1 MKAILAVN
9 NLGFI
14 GLKDGLPWR
23 SRADFKHFKEMTMG
37 GTLLVGST
45 TASTL
50 PPLKGR
56 KIVVAHRDM
65 VFHDI
70 ISDDEPNG
78 FWVLYNEEWVKID
91 WCIGG
96 KLTYER
102 FSPVFTELHIS
113 HINDNTIG
121 DVGFPSFNSLN
132 INCKIFNYHFDVDPI
147 Q

>member
-9 NLGFI
+9 NLGYI
-14 GLKDGLPWR
+14 GLGDGLPWR

-37 GTLLVGST
+37 GTLLVGSV
-45 TASTL
+45 TAATL

-56 KIVVAHRDM
+56 KIVVVNRFTPFIQRED
-65 VFHDI
+65 
-70 ISDDEPNG
+70 G
-78 FWVLYNEEWVKID
+78 FWVTDEFTPIKVD

-96 KLTYER
+96 KYTYER
-102 FSPVFTELHIS
+102 FCGVFTELHIS

-121 DVGFPSFNSLN
+121 DVMFPNLSSLN
-132 INCKIFNYHFDVDPI
+132 PECKIFNYNFDVDTV